1 MGFLNLS
8 KITPFIMHKQ
18 SHLIRNFGQT
28 VFCMSYNLK
37 WLYLFLLNFMPKEE
51 VINSLRVM
59 RLSVSPDGID

>member
-1 MGFLNLS
+1 
-8 KITPFIMHKQ
+8 MHKQ

-37 WLYLFLLNFMPKEE
+37 WLYLFLLNSMSKEE

>member
-1 MGFLNLS
+1 
-8 KITPFIMHKQ
+8 
-18 SHLIRNFGQT
+18 
-28 VFCMSYNLK
+28 MSYNLK